1 MLKRGIVLFSA
12 ICLLMSCGDENSS
25 GSAIQPEYG
34 ESSSS
39 FEIKISSSSSAKSSS
54 SEAESSS
61 SSAKSSSSEAESSSS
76 SGKSSSSDA
85 ESLSSSAKSSSSK
98 TQSSSSLEQS
108 SSSAKSSSSVSSSS
122 ALKSI
127 YDAEN
132 NTLTDLRDGRVYKTT
147 TIGTQIWMAE
157 NLNYLPKDTA
167 GTYFAGRSVCGGGE
181 YQSLQEGDCS
191 IYGRLYEK
199 NINAYSGFNKNICP
213 DGWNVPT
220 LNQWNVL
227 VDFMGGSNVAGKEM
241 KSNMLWLEQNLSNS
255 FKFSALPAGYFNR
268 KKGFMYD
275 DGVKA
280 VFTVHN
286 LNTSQGNGIKIFE
299 TKESIQYTWFGDWY
313 YLAIRCIKE

>member
-1 MLKRGIVLFSA
+1 M
-12 ICLLMSCGDENSS
+12 
-25 GSAIQPEYG
+25 
-34 ESSSS
+34 
-39 FEIKISSSSSAKSSS
+39 
-54 SEAESSS
+54 
-61 SSAKSSSSEAESSSS
+61 
-76 SGKSSSSDA
+76 
-85 ESLSSSAKSSSSK
+85 
-98 TQSSSSLEQS
+98 EQS

-122 ALKSI
+122 SLNSI

-220 LNQWNVL
+220 LKQWNVL

-255 FKFSALPAGYFNR
+255 FKFSALPAGYFHR
-268 KKGFMYD
+268 KRDSWMI
-275 DGVKA
+275 V
-280 VFTVHN
+280 
-286 LNTSQGNGIKIFE
+286 
-299 TKESIQYTWFGDWY
+299 
-313 YLAIRCIKE
+313 